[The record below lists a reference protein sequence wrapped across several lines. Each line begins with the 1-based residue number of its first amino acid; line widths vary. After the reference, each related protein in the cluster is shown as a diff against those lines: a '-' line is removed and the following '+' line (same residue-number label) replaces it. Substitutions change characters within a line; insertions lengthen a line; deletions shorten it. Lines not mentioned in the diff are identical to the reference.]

1 MKRLMSLTEW
11 AHSAEHGD
19 SVVYHIGGSAGGD
32 VCREAMQLH
41 EEGLVALVQ
50 RRKAR
55 GLFEY
60 IAQRTRQAVR
70 GR

>member
-11 AHSAEHGD
+11 AQTAQHGD
-19 SVVYHIGGSAGGD
+19 SVVYHVGGSAGGD

-41 EEGLVALVQ
+41 DAGLVALVQ
-50 RRKAR
+50 RRKSR

-60 IAQRTRQAVR
+60 IAQRTRQAARRV
-70 GR
+70 